1 MTSWSTVDG
10 PLTVNLVTFS
20 PSSYRFR
27 VRVISASGATLV
39 VRIDREQTFNVVIA
53 ASDPSFWSVSN
64 DYEFQVRISG
74 GLHPVTFQP
83 ADGGVIDFDH
93 FDVLSV
99 PAAT

>member
-1 MTSWSTVDG
+1 MTSWSTADG
-10 PLTVNLVTFS
+10 PLTVNLITFA

-27 VRVISASGATLV
+27 VRAISTAGATLL
-39 VRIDREQTFNVVIA
+39 VRIDREQTFTVVIA
-53 ASDPSFWSVSN
+53 ASNPSLWSVSN
-64 DYEFQVRISG
+64 DYEFQIRISG

-83 ADGGVIDFDH
+83 VDGGVIDFDR